1 MVEFGIVVVV
11 GYSVQFAVAVLGV
24 LVPAMFGVI
33 VFVNVSV
40 AVVPL
45 VKLVIVQSVP
55 L

>member
-1 MVEFGIVVVV
+1 MVEFGIVVVF
-11 GYSVQFAVAVLGV
+11 GYSVHVAVAVFV
-24 LVPAMFGVI
+24 VVVPAIEAGMF
-33 VFVNVSV
+33 FVNVSV